1 VNSTPGASRLRG
13 FSFDGSGHSGL
24 GQSPLAKGEQ
34 VSATFPPT
42 WPGLDASGL
51 LWKPAA
57 EVVPRPAPAL
67 QSWLLDPGSLTA
79 RLKAMA
85 GSQFRVRVLE
95 EAWVHP
101 CSPALLQCFQP
112 HVARQRMWSR
122 KVLLQCGQ
130 TPWVAA
136 HSLIPH
142 SSMQGPLKRLR
153 RLDERPLG
161 EFLFREPTMQRFQL
175 ELTHDDGIWGR
186 RSLFYLHGRP
196 LLVAEFFLPAL
207 LQAARSEHAR

>member
-1 VNSTPGASRLRG
+1 M
-13 FSFDGSGHSGL
+13 
-24 GQSPLAKGEQ
+24 
-34 VSATFPPT
+34 SATFPPT
-42 WPGLDASGL
+42 WPGLDAADL
-51 LWKPAA
+51 LWKSAV

-79 RLKAMA
+79 RLKTLA
-85 GSQFRVRVLE
+85 GPQFRVRVLE
-95 EAWVHP
+95 QGWVHH
-101 CSPALLQCFQP
+101 CSPALLQCFAP

-136 HSLIPH
+136 HSLIPL

-161 EFLFREPTMQRFQL
+161 EFLFREPSMQRFQL
-175 ELTHDDGIWGR
+175 ELTQDAGIWGR

-207 LQAARSEHAR
+207 LQAAEAAPSS